1 MAIPRARK
9 ALAFGLSGVLASV
22 LAALALFGGGS
33 ASAQTAQAATESGSA
48 VEMPA
53 AVEDFNYPGANR
65 ILQQRGIT
73 LKRGD
78 GHIILVSCGEPWNIK
93 IESRLDNGGYC
104 FRASGKTGLLTLE
117 LPDAYG
123 VWTED
128 HPVEAKLTAEGAE
141 TLVKVPTNE
150 YQPVGESGDTGLRS
164 VLVELRVTG

>member
-1 MAIPRARK
+1 MLIPRDRRGVV
-9 ALAFGLSGVLASV
+9 LGVSGVLALGLGV
-22 LAALALFGGGS
+22 VTMTTG
-33 ASAQTAQAATESGSA
+33 AQATPRAADQAADVAGI
-48 VEMPA
+48 PY
-53 AVEDFNYPGANR
+53 AVEDFNYPGADR
-65 ILQQRGIT
+65 ILEERGIT

-78 GHIILVSCGEPWNIK
+78 GHITLVPCTDTWNIK

-104 FRASGKTGLLTLE
+104 FRATTGSGYLSLE

-128 HPVEAKLTAEGAE
+128 RPVEATLTAEGRE
-141 TLVKVPTNE
+141 TVVKVPSNE